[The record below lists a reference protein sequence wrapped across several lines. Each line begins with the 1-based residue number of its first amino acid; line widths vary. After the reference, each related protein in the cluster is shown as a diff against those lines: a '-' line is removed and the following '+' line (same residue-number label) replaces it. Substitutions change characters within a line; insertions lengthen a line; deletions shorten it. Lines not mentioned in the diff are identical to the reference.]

1 MPDHIQSGEVY
12 DRVETQKYGK
22 PAAIVTAQP
31 GPDLGEDNGSQIGA
45 ASSEN
50 DGEMPSDSAVLKDVL
65 DSSVVGLIILDACR
79 TVVWVNHA
87 LAHYLG
93 IDRAEMIGRDY
104 QHLFNCRFRDV
115 FKDCTAV
122 ARQVVGSDDAAD
134 PAGRKVFECHVLA
147 GDGRKERW
155 LEHRSRTIHT
165 GVYAGGRLEHYS
177 DISVRKKMET
187 TGQQLSLQL
196 QHAQKMESVGTLA
209 GGIAHDF
216 NNLLQA
222 MSGYTQLLLM
232 DKETAHPDFQMLMEV
247 ENAAGRASEL
257 TQQLLAF
264 SRRVDSCLQPT
275 NLNTCIEHVKKIL
288 ERTIPPMIE
297 IEVASA
303 DDLAE
308 INGDVGQIEQVLMN
322 LGINACQAMPDG
334 GKMTFTTRNVHLD
347 QSYCETLIDMLP
359 GDYVQ
364 LSVSDTGLGM
374 DGKTQ
379 EHVFEPFFTT
389 REIGEGTGLGLSM
402 VYGIV
407 QNHGGHVHCAS
418 EPGCGSTFTLH
429 FPVVADEEKKQPQVV
444 DDRQTAQHGSETVL
458 IVDDDMAVL
467 NLCRDILERYG
478 YRVMVANSGESALEI
493 CRTNACRTDRID
505 LILLDVNMPGMGGEK
520 CLEEVLQLTGA
531 PRILVASGHPPDD
544 SLRERLRAV
553 DGEYVAKPYG
563 VNEVLRKV
571 RRVLD
576 RR

>member
-1 MPDHIQSGEVY
+1 MPDRNASGQLY
-12 DRVETQKYGK
+12 HRGETQQYGK
-22 PAAIVTAQP
+22 PAADVTAQP
-31 GPDLGEDNGSQIGA
+31 GHDLVEDNSSRPGAVPSQY
-45 ASSEN
+45 
-50 DGEMPSDSAVLKDVL
+50 DGEMSSDNAVLKDVL
-65 DSSVVGLIILDACR
+65 DSSDVGLIILDACK
-79 TVVWVNHA
+79 TVVWVNRA
-87 LAHYLG
+87 LVRYVG
-93 IDRAEMIGRDY
+93 IDRTEMIGRDY
-104 QHLFNCRFRDV
+104 QHLFNRRFRDV
-115 FKDCTAV
+115 FEDCPAV
-122 ARQVVGSDDAAD
+122 ARQVVGFDAD
-134 PAGRKVFECHVLA
+134 GDLTGTELLECHVLA
-147 GDGRKERW
+147 GEGREERW
-155 LEHRSRTIHT
+155 LEHRSRTIGA
-165 GVYAGGRLEHYS
+165 GVYTGGRLEHFS
-177 DISVRKKMET
+177 DISVRKKIET
-187 TGQQLSLQL
+187 TGYQLSLQL

-222 MSGYTQLLLM
+222 MSGYTQLMLM
-232 DKETAHPDFQMLMEV
+232 DKETAHPDFQMLMEI

-275 NLNTCIEHVKKIL
+275 NLNGCIEHVKKIL

-297 IEVASA
+297 IEVALA

-308 INGDVGQIEQVLMN
+308 INADIGQIEQVLMN
-322 LGINACQAMPDG
+322 LGINARQAMPDG
-334 GKMTFTTRNVHLD
+334 GKMTFSTRNVHLEPCD
-347 QSYCETLIDMLP
+347 CETLIDLLP

-364 LSVSDTGLGM
+364 LSIIDTGLGM

-429 FPVVADEEKKQPQVV
+429 FPVAADEDRKESQVV
-444 DDRQTAQHGSETVL
+444 DDRQVAQQGSETVL

-520 CLEEVLQLTGA
+520 CLEEVSQLTDA

-544 SLRERLRAV
+544 SLRERLQAV
-553 DGEYVAKPYG
+553 DGEYVAKPYT
-563 VNEVLRKV
+563 VKEVLQKV
-571 RRVLD
+571 RSVLD
-576 RR
+576 AR